1 MFHEEQLRNLGLSC
15 LEGCTRGSLQLPEE
29 GMWRGSTELPGI
41 QWQDGWEWLKAVSEE
56 VQEQSFYRGDGYPM
70 PDPCLKTN
78 YLDNSLNSFKFSQL
92 WNGQAVELVDFHRNI
107 SLFLF
112 LISISILIPD
122 FLRACWRNLLI
133 SLLAI
138 TWAGTLVL
146 QIAAVMC

>member
-41 QWQDGWEWLKAVSEE
+41 QWQDGWERLKLFQRRFRSRDPTE
-56 VQEQSFYRGDGYPM
+56 VMDT
-70 PDPCLKTN
+70 PCLTPALKQIIWTIAWIKG
-78 YLDNSLNSFKFSQL
+78 FKFSQL

-112 LISISILIPD
+112 LISILIPN